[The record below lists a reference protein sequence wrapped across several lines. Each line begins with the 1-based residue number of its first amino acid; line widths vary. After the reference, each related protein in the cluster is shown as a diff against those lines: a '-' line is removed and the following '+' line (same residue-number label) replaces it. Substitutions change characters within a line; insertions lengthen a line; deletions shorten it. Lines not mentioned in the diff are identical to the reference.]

1 MKKTIKQE
9 ALDHYDRM
17 IKWAKT
23 QNSGG
28 APDVQIME
36 KELKESWFGGDC
48 PYCKEYNFCMSSKR
62 CPLLANNNEKLCNFC
77 CGGLWMELAISST
90 WKKWIK
96 NAILVRNFI
105 EKNG

>member
-36 KELKESWFGGDC
+36 KELKESWFSGDC
-48 PYCKEYNFCMSSKR
+48 PYCKKYNFCMSSEV
-62 CPLLANNNEKLCNFC
+62 CPLQTKVERIHTSC
-77 CGGLWMELAISST
+77 CDGLWINLSISPT

-105 EKNG
+105 KKNG